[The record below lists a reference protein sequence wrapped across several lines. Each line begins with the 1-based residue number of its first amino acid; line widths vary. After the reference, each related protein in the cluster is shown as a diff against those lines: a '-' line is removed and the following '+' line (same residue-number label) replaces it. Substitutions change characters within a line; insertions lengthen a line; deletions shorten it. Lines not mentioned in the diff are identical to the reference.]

1 VVPDTYHTEEQMIES
16 DTWMYSTS
24 SAVNMTAALEGI
36 KVMIGFVVKKKR
48 SDDTIFYLIMKW

>member
-1 VVPDTYHTEEQMIES
+1 MIES

-36 KVMIGFVVKKKR
+36 KVMIGFVVKKKE
-48 SDDTIFYLIMKW
+48 K